1 MYQKTTLQNG
11 LRIVTEEI
19 PSVKSVTIGI
29 WIGTGSRSENEENM
43 GVSHFLEHLL
53 FKGTINRS
61 AKQIA
66 EAVDSVGG
74 QLNAFTAKEYTC
86 YYIKVIDRHHDLALD
101 ILSDMVLYPKFS
113 PEDLEKEREV
123 VLEEI
128 HMNEDMPDELIHD
141 LFMET
146 VWPDHTLGRNI
157 LGTAEA
163 IGGMHMGL
171 IKAFYDRHYVPA
183 NMVVACAGNIKHEQ
197 LVSLVS
203 KYLGNAS
210 GVISRDRLIKP
221 QFSSTVLLKPRDT
234 EQTHIC
240 IGVQGLPSYDEQA
253 YTLNVLNTVLGGGL
267 SSRLFQLI
275 REDRGLAYAV
285 YSYLN
290 SYQDA
295 GLITIYAGTRPANAQ
310 QVITLVQSEIKK
322 LSTEGI
328 TPAELSRA
336 KEYIIGNLLLGL
348 ENTSG
353 RMMRLGKLELAM
365 RDILSIEE
373 VISKVRLVS
382 IEDVLRL
389 SKALFQQDSICITA
403 LGPGENTQGDII

>member
-1 MYQKTTLQNG
+1 MYQQTTLQNG

-29 WIGTGSRSENEENM
+29 WIGTGSRAENEENL

-53 FKGTINRS
+53 FKGTKSRS

-86 YYIKVIDRHHDLALD
+86 YYIKVIDRHYDLALD
-101 ILSDMVLYPKFS
+101 ILSDMVLHPKFS

-128 HMNEDMPDELIHD
+128 HMNEDTPDELIHD

-146 VWPDHTLGRNI
+146 VWPAHALGRSI

-171 IKAFYDRHYVPA
+171 IKAFYEKHYVPA

-197 LVSLVS
+197 LLDLAA
-203 KYLGNAS
+203 KYLGNAA
-210 GVISRDRLIKP
+210 GGLSRDRLITP
-221 QFSSTVLLKPRDT
+221 QFNSTVLLKPRDT

-240 IGVQGLPSYDEQA
+240 IGVRGLPSYDEQA
-253 YTLNVLNTVLGGGL
+253 YALNVLNTVLGGGL
-267 SSRLFQLI
+267 SSRLFQSI
-275 REDRGLAYAV
+275 REERGLAYAV

-310 QVITLVQSEIKK
+310 QVITLVQAEIKK
-322 LSTEGI
+322 ISAEGI

-353 RMMRLGKLELAM
+353 RMMRLGKLALAK

-373 VISKVRLVS
+373 VINKVRLVS

-389 SKALFQQDSICITA
+389 SHALFRLDSICITA
-403 LGPGENTQGDII
+403 LGSGENTQEIFL

>member
-53 FKGTINRS
+53 FKGTKNRS

-146 VWPDHTLGRNI
+146 VWPDHALGRNI

-171 IKAFYDRHYVPA
+171 IKAFYEKHYVPA

-203 KYLGNAS
+203 KCLGNAS
-210 GVISRDRLIKP
+210 GGISRDRLIKP

-240 IGVQGLPSYDEQA
+240 IGVRGLPSYDEQS

-295 GLITIYAGTRPANAQ
+295 GLITIYAGTRPANSQ

-322 LSTEGI
+322 ISTEGI

-382 IEDVLRL
+382 IEAVLRL
-389 SKALFQQDSICITA
+389 SNALFQLDSICITA
-403 LGPGENTQGDII
+403 LGPGENTQGNIM